1 MKKRSFSIAA
11 IAASIMFC
19 YPAEAKVTATQEYP
33 SQITLTWDK
42 NDQASG
48 YRICRRDSGEW
59 CVLADILDETKYAD
73 ISAEE
78 GITYTYSIRN
88 QRQASVL
95 DGRRNGKGNNSSAYA
110 KEY

>member
-78 GITYTYSIRN
+78 GITYT
-88 QRQASVL
+88 
-95 DGRRNGKGNNSSAYA
+95 